1 MKRAFTLA
9 WQYLR
14 LAFMNEMQYRI
25 NFFIQLF
32 ESALA
37 LGTALIVLALV
48 YAQTDILNGWSRY
61 ELQALQGIYVIL
73 MGVVQISVQP
83 NVERLLTDIQQ
94 GTFDFVLVKP
104 IDSQLLSSIRE
115 VRIWQSVD
123 IWAGSAVLGHA
134 LWQLGNQLGVVQ
146 VGLFVVAVLS
156 GVLIIYALVF
166 LLSTLAFWVIRIE
179 SIFEVFIGIMAA
191 GRLPTDIYPRWLQ
204 IILVYLVPMAFAV
217 TVPAQI
223 ITNRGDGTTLLIQL
237 GVAALFMLITRL
249 VWRKAVTRYSGAS
262 A

>member
-32 ESALA
+32 ESTLA

-48 YAQTDILNGWSRY
+48 YAQTDLLNGWSRY
-61 ELQALQGIYVIL
+61 ELQAVQGVYVIL
-73 MGVVQISVQP
+73 MGIVQISIQP
-83 NVERLLTDIQQ
+83 NVERLLTDVQQ

-115 VRIWQSVD
+115 VRVWQSVD
-123 IWAGSAVLGHA
+123 VLAGSAVLGHA
-134 LWQLGNQLGVVQ
+134 LWQLGKHIGLMQ
-146 VGLFVVAVLS
+146 VGLFVVALIS
-156 GVLIIYALVF
+156 GVLIIYALVVA
-166 LLSTLAFWVIRIE
+166 LSTLAFWVVRIE
-179 SIFEVFIGIMAA
+179 AIFEVLIGIMAA

-204 IILVYLVPMAFAV
+204 FMLVYLVPMAFAV

-223 ITNRGDGTTLLIQL
+223 ITQRGDINALMTQL
-237 GVAALFMLITRL
+237 GVAAVFMIVTRL
-249 VWRKAVTRYSGAS
+249 IWRKAVTRYSGAS

>member
-48 YAQTDILNGWSRY
+48 YAQTDMLNGWSRY

-73 MGVVQISVQP
+73 MGFVQISVQP

-104 IDSQLLSSIRE
+104 IDAQWQVSIRE
-115 VRIWQSVD
+115 VRVWQLVD
-123 IWAGSAVLGHA
+123 FAAGAAIMGHA
-134 LWQLGNQLGVVQ
+134 LWQLHAQLSLTQ
-146 VGLFVVAVLS
+146 IALFVLTLS
-156 GVLIIYALVF
+156 CGAILIYCIM
-166 LLSTLAFWVIRIE
+166 LLLASLAFWAVRIDTVFEIIE
-179 SIFEVFIGIMAA
+179 SITGA
-191 GRLPTDIYPRWLQ
+191 GRMPTDIYPRWMRV
-204 IILVYLVPMAFAV
+204 ILTFVVPLAFAV
-217 TVPAQI
+217 TVPAQV
-223 ITNRGDGTTLLIQL
+223 ITSRATPADLLTQI
-237 GVAALFMLITRL
+237 GVTALFFGITRV
-249 VWRKAVTRYSGAS
+249 VWQKAVAHYNGAS